1 MLRPMNATNAADRAW
16 DLWEQGDLP
25 GLSQWLERCR
35 RAGLGDPSGGV
46 LGTLLALENKQFVAA
61 ERALSTARRSLASD
75 DPGLRLANA
84 EFDLAHW
91 RIERARAGFEGLCA
105 EGADGALWLRL
116 SLCADLCGDFEAGD
130 QAVESARELDPEAF
144 GDLPELDPEAF
155 GECVDDA
162 VRQLAPRFRAALRNW
177 PLLIDPVPQ
186 RMLGAAR
193 PLETPPDA
201 LGLFVGA
208 SDLERGEAGQ
218 ATVPPAIYIF
228 HRNLQR
234 FCSDE
239 KELRE
244 QVATTLFHELGHALG
259 FDEEGV
265 EAMGL
270 E

>member
-1 MLRPMNATNAADRAW
+1 MNASAAAERAW
-16 DLWEQGDLP
+16 DLWEQGDLVE
-25 GLSQWLERCR
+25 LSKWLERCR
-35 RAGLGDPSGGV
+35 RGGLGDPTGGV
-46 LGTLLALENKQFVAA
+46 LGTLLALENKQFA
-61 ERALSTARRSLASD
+61 EAGRALSTARRSLPAD
-75 DPGLRLANA
+75 DAGLRLANA
-84 EFDLAHW
+84 EFDLSHW

-130 QAVESARELDPEAF
+130 QAAESARELDPESF
-144 GDLPELDPEAF
+144 GELPELDPEEF
-155 GECVDDA
+155 GALVDDA
-162 VRQLAPRFRAALRNW
+162 VQQLAPKFRAALRRW

-186 RMLGAAR
+186 RLLAAAR

-208 SDLERGEAGQ
+208 SDLERESAAQ
-218 ATVPPAIYIF
+218 DTSPPAIYLF

-234 FCSDE
+234 FSTDLTD
-239 KELRE
+239 LRE